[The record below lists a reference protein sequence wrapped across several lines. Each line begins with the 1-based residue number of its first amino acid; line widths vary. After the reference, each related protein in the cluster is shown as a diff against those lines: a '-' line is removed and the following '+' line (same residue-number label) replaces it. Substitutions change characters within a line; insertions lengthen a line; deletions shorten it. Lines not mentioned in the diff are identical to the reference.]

1 MTFKRLFNHAM
12 SFFIHGYLLRQLYFT
27 QRNGMDALSGALLA
41 FALVWLVMSMV
52 LFFFKIQCRVLY
64 PEAFSQLRT
73 FEGRSFYEKLG
84 IRLYRWMLL
93 HSPFRFAN
101 TSVYLKDKRG
111 KAALLALRT
120 KILEAEWAH
129 IINLLLVLIAMLF
142 YAEIRWWLLLW
153 NVVFNVYPV
162 FLQRYHR
169 LRIEQMH
176 FS

>member
-1 MTFKRLFNHAM
+1 M

-52 LFFFKIQCRVLY
+52 LFFFKIQCRVPY
-64 PEAFSQLRT
+64 PALFAQMRS
-73 FEGRSFYEKLG
+73 FERLSFYERIG
-84 IRLYRWMLL
+84 VPVYRWLLL

-101 TSVYLKDKRG
+101 TSIYLKDKRG
-111 KAALLALRT
+111 KAALLVLRT

-129 IINLLLVLIAMLF
+129 IINVLLVLIAMLF
-142 YAEIRWWLLLW
+142 YTEIRWWLVLW

-162 FLQRYHR
+162 FLQRYNR

-176 FS
+176 SS